1 MRIAL
6 MTNNYKPV
14 MGGVPISIERLA
26 RGLRERGH
34 EVTIFA
40 PSYEGEKEE
49 EGVFRYKTIVKHFY
63 GGTVIPNS
71 LDPKIEKEFRRN
83 RYDVIH
89 VHHPVLIGDTA
100 VYISKKYDIPLTFT
114 YHTRYEQY
122 LSYAGLIRK
131 IETASK
137 RTDAKGKISGRI
149 IRGINQKIVPG
160 YISSYAKQ
168 CDFVFAPTPGMSE
181 YLNLNCNVPKEKL
194 MVLPTG
200 LEKDEYEGNISN
212 VREIRRRYIKSG
224 EFLFVSVSRI
234 AHEKNIEFL
243 IESMRRLKQKT
254 DIPFKLL
261 FIGEGP
267 EKENCEKYCRDAGLK
282 EIDFVGQ
289 VPNSNIKDYCR
300 AADAFLFA
308 SKSETQGI
316 VIIEAL
322 AVGTPVIAV
331 DASGVRD
338 IVKSGENGI
347 LTFECIDDYVQK
359 LYSYMR
365 GEINIDSFSENAV
378 RTALEYREENVAV
391 KAENAYRMAIEN
403 RKRLKQRKNHAG
415 KVQYSFG

>member
-71 LDPKIEKEFRRN
+71 LDPKIEKEFRTN

-100 VYISKKYDIPLTFT
+100 AYLSKKYDIPLTFT

-137 RTDAKGKISGRI
+137 RTDAKGKISERI

-160 YISSYAKQ
+160 YISSYTKQ
-168 CDFVFAPTPGMSE
+168 CDFVFAPTPGMCE

-267 EKENCEKYCRDAGLK
+267 EKENCEKYCRDAGLE

-338 IVKSGENGI
+338 IVKNGENGI

-378 RTALEYREENVAV
+378 MTALEYREENVAV